1 MDEPETQIINASEA
15 RQALTD
21 GDIRSDI
28 AFQNDVNRLLALLD
42 ELWDGRT
49 QPAPLTDARG
59 ARSAG
64 PSPSVSSRVSIV
76 AQVGSPSSRPR
87 NGNSSIV

>member
-1 MDEPETQIINASEA
+1 MEESENTQIINASEA

-21 GDIRSDI
+21 GDIRSEI

-49 QPAPLTDARG
+49 KPAHG
-59 ARSAG
+59 
-64 PSPSVSSRVSIV
+64 
-76 AQVGSPSSRPR
+76 
-87 NGNSSIV
+87 